1 MNKPSTRYR
10 QVLLVDDD
18 PIFNMITRLTI
29 EKSYFAAEVLVMNSG
44 KDALKH
50 LTSTEENQLP
60 DFIFLDLRM
69 PVMSGQEFIE
79 AFSQLPLHV
88 KQSTKVVLLS
98 SSEKEPSSL
107 LNMGYPFLL
116 TSFIKPVTEEQLR
129 QL

>member
-1 MNKPSTRYR
+1 
-10 QVLLVDDD
+10 
-18 PIFNMITRLTI
+18 MITRLTI